1 MTNKNTLVLL
11 AGWGLGIKPLNALT
25 EALKRLLPD
34 FTVQLQPLPD
44 LIGKDFTGKNTAT
57 LIQQLDDELP
67 QNCWLAGWSLGGM
80 LATAVAAQ
88 RQPTTAKNTCA
99 GLISLASNAC
109 FVAND
114 TWQNAMPASTFA
126 KFYTLC
132 EKDLAKGLKRFSLL
146 CSQGAA
152 ASRQLAAELN
162 NHLESHPSDLA
173 GLECLAGLDLLASLD
188 NRAAI
193 SDISAPQL
201 HLFAENDAL
210 VPVTAAADLQSLNVA
225 AIVEKLGRS
234 HACVLAEPQRLAQ
247 RMAKFIASNSMA
259 SNPNA

>member
-11 AGWGLGIKPLNALT
+11 AGWGLGTQPLNALAASLET
-25 EALKRLLPD
+25 ELRSFFPD
-34 FTVQLQPLPD
+34 FKVLLQPLPAVLGMD
-44 LIGKDFTGKNTAT
+44 RSKI
-57 LIQQLDDELP
+57 IQQLDDQLP

-88 RQPTTAKNTCA
+88 RNQTTTKNTCM

-109 FVAND
+109 FVANN
-114 TWQNAMPASTFA
+114 TWQNAMPANTFV

-173 GLECLAGLDLLASLD
+173 GLEYLAGLDLLASLD

-193 SDISAPQL
+193 TNYSAPQL

-210 VPVTAAADLQSLNVA
+210 VPIAAAADLQSLNVA
-225 AIVEKLGRS
+225 AVVEILGQS
-234 HACVLAEPQRLAQ
+234 HACVLAEPQLLAQ
-247 RMAKFIASNSMA
+247 RMAAFIASHQ
-259 SNPNA
+259 NA